1 MADYYFSA
9 LLDNGATLCLAP
21 LTERRLELSGE
32 EVSDTSGYFLY
43 QMQGSDAAQ
52 DVQILAHVPSE
63 EAAWRLK
70 AMLKLD

>member
-32 EVSDTSGYFLY
+32 DVADTSGYFLY
-43 QMQGSDAAQ
+43 QMRGDEGAL

-70 AMLKLD
+70 AMLNLD